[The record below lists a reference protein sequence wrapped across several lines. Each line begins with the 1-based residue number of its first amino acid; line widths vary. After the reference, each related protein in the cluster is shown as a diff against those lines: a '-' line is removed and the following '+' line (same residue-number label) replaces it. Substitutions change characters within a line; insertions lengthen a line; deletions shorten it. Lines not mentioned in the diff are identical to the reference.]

1 MDIVEFREYC
11 LSLPA
16 TEESLPFD
24 DTTLVFKVGGK
35 MFAVIDMTAPDHIV
49 VKCAPERAVELRERY
64 DSVTAAWHF
73 NKKHWNSIALLG
85 VDNAFLRHEIL
96 HSYLIV
102 VRQNVVPK
110 ALRDSLWQTIID
122 AGIDTSVAN
131 E

>member
-49 VKCAPERAVELRERY
+49 VKCAPERAVELRECY
-64 DSVTAAWHF
+64 DGVTAAWHF

-122 AGIDTSVAN
+122 AGIDTSALN

>member
-64 DSVTAAWHF
+64 DGVTAAWHF
-73 NKKHWNSIALLG
+73 NKKHWNSIALHG
-85 VDNAFLRHEIL
+85 ADNAFLRHEIL
-96 HSYLIV
+96 HSYLVV

-110 ALRDSLWQTIID
+110 ALRDSLWQTITD
-122 AGIDTSVAN
+122 AGIDTSALN

>member
-64 DSVTAAWHF
+64 DGVTAAWHF
-73 NKKHWNSIALLG
+73 NKKYWNSIALHG
-85 VDNAFLRHEIL
+85 ADNTFLRHEIL
-96 HSYLIV
+96 HSYLLV

-110 ALRDSLWQTIID
+110 ALRDSLWQTITD
-122 AGIDTSVAN
+122 EGIDTSALN

>member
-11 LSLPA
+11 LSMPA

-64 DSVTAAWHF
+64 DGVTAAWHF

-122 AGIDTSVAN
+122 AGIDTSALN